1 AVVQAQMLT
10 PRFNVPVHS
19 AQLTPDRRTLI
30 LATDP
35 LSAAVHY
42 ALKLPGMGRPAKPV
56 KGEIAQH
63 AAIDLD
69 FDLSGVEASFSNRD
83 NEEVWKGWLPSLDL
97 PHAQKLTAGSA
108 PHAALWDLAK

>member
-1 AVVQAQMLT
+1 MQRLS

-35 LSAAVHY
+35 LTAAVHY
-42 ALKLPGMGRPAKPV
+42 ALTLPGMGRPTKPV
-56 KGEIAQH
+56 RGTLPQH

-69 FDLSGVEASFSNRD
+69 FDLSGVEASWSNR
-83 NEEVWKGWLPSLDL
+83 NKEVVWRGWLPSLDL
-97 PHAQKLTAGSA
+97 SISRKWTA
-108 PHAALWDLAK
+108 